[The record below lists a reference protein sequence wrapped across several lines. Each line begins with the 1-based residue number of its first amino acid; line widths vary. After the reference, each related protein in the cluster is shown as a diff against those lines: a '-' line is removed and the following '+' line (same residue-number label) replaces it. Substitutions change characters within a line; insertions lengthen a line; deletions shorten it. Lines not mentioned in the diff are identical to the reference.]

1 MPGIVIVGTQWG
13 DEGKGKV
20 TDFLAEKADCVV
32 RYNGGSNTG
41 HTVVVGGKK
50 FEFHLIPSGV
60 VRGRKSYIGNGLVL
74 DPEVLFKEI
83 ENLERAGIDPDL
95 HISDRAH
102 ITFDFHRAIDELEEE
117 FKGELRAGTTKR
129 GVGPTYSDKAARFGI
144 RVIDLLDKES
154 LEGKLDILLR
164 LKQGVMTQVYH
175 GKANLNK
182 KEILE
187 KYLAFGRRISRY
199 VCDVSIEVNKALDE
213 GKTVI
218 FEGAQGTLLD
228 IDHGVYPFGTSSNA
242 TAGGACTGVGVSPTK
257 IDKVIGVT
265 KAYLSR
271 VGTGPVPTEL
281 KDEIGER
288 IRDKGGEYGTTTG
301 RPRRCGWFDAVP
313 VKYSIRVNGITSLAV
328 TKLDVLSGIDP
339 IKICL
344 RYRIGQETVNEIPA
358 SPELYAKCKPVYEER
373 EGWPDLNDDWHNI
386 AEKGYD
392 ALPTQAKGYLSRI
405 EELTGVPIELI
416 STGPERQDTLVIE

>member
-13 DEGKGKV
+13 DEGKGKI

-50 FEFHLIPSGV
+50 YEFHLIPAGV
-60 VRGRKSYIGNGLVL
+60 VRGKKSYIGNGLVI
-74 DPEVLFKEI
+74 DPEVFFQELEKI
-83 ENLERAGIDPDL
+83 EGTGIKPDL
-95 HISDRAH
+95 YVSERAH
-102 ITFDFHRAIDELEEE
+102 ITFDFHRALDELEEK
-117 FKGELRAGTTKR
+117 FKGGLRAGTTKR

-144 RVIDLLDKES
+144 RVVDLLDRKS
-154 LEGKLDILLR
+154 LEGKLDMLLR
-164 LKQGVMTQVYH
+164 LKQGIMSQVYR
-175 GKANLNK
+175 GQANLDK
-182 KEILE
+182 REVLE
-187 KYLAFGRRISRY
+187 KYLEFGRRISRY
-199 VCDVSIEVNKALDE
+199 VCDVSIEVNRALDE

-242 TAGGACTGVGVSPTK
+242 IAGGACTGVGISPTK
-257 IDKVIGVT
+257 IDEVIGVT

-281 KDEIGER
+281 KDAVGER
-288 IRDKGGEYGTTTG
+288 IRNKGGEYGTTTG

-313 VKYSIRVNGITSLAV
+313 VKYAIRVNGITSLAI

-344 RYRIGQETVNEIPA
+344 RYQIGQKTVNEIPA
-358 SPELYAKCKPVYEER
+358 SHELYAKCRPVYEEHK
-373 EGWPDLNDDWHNI
+373 GWPDLNDEWHNI
-386 AEKGYD
+386 AKKGYD
-392 ALPTQAKGYLSRI
+392 ALPAQTKAYLGRI
-405 EELTGVPIELI
+405 EELVGAPIKII
-416 STGPERQDTLVIE
+416 SIGPERQDTIVVE